1 MSNVL
6 IDQNKLNE
14 IRKYGAEA
22 YTQECCGVI
31 LGSVNNVSNP
41 LYRASKSLLAIS

>member
-14 IRKYGAEA
+14 IRKHGAEA
-22 YTQECCGVI
+22 YTQKCCEVI

-41 LYRASKSLLAIS
+41 PYRPSKSLLAIS